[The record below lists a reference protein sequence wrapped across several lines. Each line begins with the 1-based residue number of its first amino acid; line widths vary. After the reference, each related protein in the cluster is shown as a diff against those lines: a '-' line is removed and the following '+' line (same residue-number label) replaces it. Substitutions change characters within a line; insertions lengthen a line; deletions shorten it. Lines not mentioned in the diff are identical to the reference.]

1 VRDETAMTSLKT
13 EGNMVALRAVT
24 RKSTETTTGFDAIII
39 GAGIGGLY
47 AIHRLRKLGLKV
59 RAFEAGGGV
68 GGTWYWNR
76 YPGCRCDVESMEYS
90 YSFSDELQ
98 QEWQWPERYGT
109 QPEILRYINY
119 VADRFDLRRDIE
131 FNTRVKEAA
140 FDSKTNTWTV
150 KTDKSSAATAR
161 FCIMATG
168 NLSTPRT
175 PSLPGLES
183 FKGKWYHTGLWPHEG
198 VDFTGLRVG
207 VIGTGSSGVQSIPI
221 IAKQAKHLY
230 VFQRTANFSLPAR
243 NAPMDPVK
251 ERSHK
256 AHYPERR
263 RAAFDTPFGIAGYPP
278 PVKSALDATEEERL
292 RAYEAKWAEGGS
304 ISYLY
309 SFTDLLVKK
318 ESNET
323 ASEFVRRKIRATVK
337 DPKTAEL
344 LCPNDHPIGTKRL
357 ILDTDY
363 YETYNRDNVTLV
375 DIRRKPIKE
384 FTPTGLRTGDGNYAF
399 DAIVFA
405 TGFDAMTGAMKEID
419 IHTDAGM
426 SVREKSED
434 GPRTYLGIMIAG
446 FPNLFMITGPQSP
459 GVKSQMILACEQHVD
474 WIADCVQYLRD
485 HGFSRIEAEQDAED
499 AWVRHSNEVADR
511 TLYPL
516 ANSWY
521 VGANIPGKPRV
532 FMPYVGGVSA
542 YKKKCDEIAAGGYEG
557 FRLAASVEE
566 QRFAAD

>member
-1 VRDETAMTSLKT
+1 
-13 EGNMVALRAVT
+13 
-24 RKSTETTTGFDAIII
+24 
-39 GAGIGGLY
+39 
-47 AIHRLRKLGLKV
+47 V
-59 RAFEAGGGV
+59 RAFEAGDGV

-98 QEWQWPERYGT
+98 QEWHWPERYGT
-109 QPEILRYINY
+109 QPEILRYINH

-131 FNTRVKEAA
+131 FNTRVKEAY
-140 FDSKTNTWTV
+140 FDSKTSTWTIT
-150 KTDKSSAATAR
+150 TDKGNTATAR

-175 PSLPGLES
+175 PDYPGLER

-230 VFQRTANFSLPAR
+230 VFQRTANFTLPAR
-243 NAPMDPVK
+243 NAPLDGAK
-251 ERSHK
+251 ERAHK
-256 AHYPERR
+256 AQYPERR

-278 PVKSALDATEEERL
+278 PVKSALEATEEERR

-304 ISYLY
+304 ISFLY
-309 SFTDLLVKK
+309 SYNDLLLHK

-323 ASEFVRRKIRATVK
+323 ASEFVRQKIRATVK
-337 DPKTAEL
+337 DPRTAAL

-357 ILDTDY
+357 ILDTEY

-375 DIRRKPIKE
+375 DIKNKPVTEI
-384 FTPTGLRTGDGNYAF
+384 TPSGLRTADAEYAL

-419 IHTDAGM
+419 IHTDAGL
-426 SVREKSED
+426 SIRAKWEH

-474 WIADCVQYLRD
+474 WIADCLQYLRD
-485 HGFSRIEAEQDAED
+485 RGFSCMAAQADAED
-499 AWVRHSNEVADR
+499 AWVQHNNEVADR

-521 VGANIPGKPRV
+521 IGANIPGKPRI

-542 YKKKCDEIAAGGYEG
+542 YKKKCDEVAARGYEG
-557 FRLAASVEE
+557 FRFDRRIDA
-566 QRFAAD
+566 QRFAAN

>member
-1 VRDETAMTSLKT
+1 MPASRYD
-13 EGNMVALRAVT
+13 AV
-24 RKSTETTTGFDAIII
+24 IV
-39 GAGIGGLY
+39 GAGVGGLY

-76 YPGCRCDVESMEYS
+76 YPGCRCDVESLEYS

-98 QEWQWPERYGT
+98 QEWHWPERYGT
-109 QPEILRYINY
+109 QPEILRYINH

-131 FNTRVKEAA
+131 FNTPVKEAV
-140 FDSKTNTWTV
+140 FDGSTNTWIV
-150 KTDKSSAATAR
+150 KTDKGDAVTAR
-161 FCIMATG
+161 YCIMATG
-168 NLSTPRT
+168 NLSTPRK
-175 PSLPGLES
+175 PNIPGLDS
-183 FKGKWYHTGLWPHEG
+183 FKGKWYHTGLWPHDG

-243 NAPMDPVK
+243 NIPMSHDK
-251 ERSHK
+251 ERAHK
-256 AHYPERR
+256 AEYPARR
-263 RAAFDTPFGIAGYPP
+263 RAAYDTPFGIAGHPP
-278 PVKSALDATEEERL
+278 PVKSALEASEEERV

-304 ISYLY
+304 ISFLY
-309 SFTDLLVKK
+309 SYTDLLLNKQ
-318 ESNET
+318 SNDT
-323 ASEFVRRKIRATVK
+323 ASEFVRDKIRVTVEH
-337 DPKTAEL
+337 PKTAEL
-344 LCPNDHPIGTKRL
+344 LCPKDHPIGTKRL
-357 ILDTDY
+357 PLDTDY

-375 DIRRKPIKE
+375 DIRSKPIRE
-384 FTPTGLRTGDGNYAF
+384 ITPTGLRTEDVDYAL

-419 IHTDAGM
+419 IRTDAGL
-426 SVREKSED
+426 SIQAKWED
-434 GPRTYLGIMIAG
+434 GPRTYLGIMMAG

-474 WIADCVQYLRD
+474 WIADCIGHLRD
-485 HGFSRIEAEQDAED
+485 RGLTRIEAEQDAED
-499 AWVRHSNEVADR
+499 AWVQHNNAVADR

-532 FMPYVGGVSA
+532 FMPYVGGVTA
-542 YKKKCDEIAAGGYEG
+542 YKKKCDEVVANGYEG
-557 FRLAASVEE
+557 FRLGDWTAA
-566 QRFAAD
+566 QRFAAK

>member
-1 VRDETAMTSLKT
+1 MSARTSEPAT
-13 EGNMVALRAVT
+13 
-24 RKSTETTTGFDAIII
+24 FDAIVV
-39 GAGIGGLY
+39 GAGVGGLY

-76 YPGCRCDVESMEYS
+76 YPGCRCDVESLEYS

-98 QEWQWPERYGT
+98 QEWHWPERYGT
-109 QPEILRYINY
+109 QPEILRYIDH

-131 FNTRVKEAA
+131 FNTRVKQAV
-140 FDSKTNTWTV
+140 FDSDTNTWTV
-150 KTDKSSAATAR
+150 TTDKGTAVTAR
-161 FCIMATG
+161 FCVMATG

-175 PSLPGLES
+175 PNYPGLQS

-243 NAPMDPVK
+243 NAPMNRDK
-251 ERSHK
+251 ESAHK

-263 RAAFDTPFGIAGYPP
+263 RAAFDTPFGIAGYPA

-292 RAYEAKWAEGGS
+292 CAYEAKWAEGGS
-304 ISYLY
+304 ISFLY
-309 SFTDLLVKK
+309 SYTDLLINK

-323 ASEFVRRKIRATVK
+323 ASEFVRRKIRATLK

-375 DIRRKPIKE
+375 DIRSRPIE
-384 FTPTGLRTGDGNYAF
+384 EITSTGLRTADTDYAL

-419 IHTDAGM
+419 IHTDAGV
-426 SVREKSED
+426 SIREKWEH

-474 WIADCVQYLRD
+474 WIADCIQYLRD
-485 HGFSRIEAEQDAED
+485 HGFSRIEAEEDAED
-499 AWVRHSNEVADR
+499 TWVRHNNEVADR

-532 FMPYVGGVSA
+532 FMPYVGGVAA
-542 YKKKCDEIAAGGYEG
+542 YKKKCDEIAASGYEG
-557 FRLAASVEE
+557 FRMGVSVQD
-566 QRFAAD
+566 QRVAAD

>member
-1 VRDETAMTSLKT
+1 MPPRTSEPVK
-13 EGNMVALRAVT
+13 
-24 RKSTETTTGFDAIII
+24 FDAIIV
-39 GAGIGGLY
+39 GAGVGGLY
-47 AIHRLRKLGLKV
+47 AIYRLRKLGLRV

-98 QEWQWPERYGT
+98 QEWHWPERYGT
-109 QPEILRYINY
+109 QPEILRYINH

-131 FNTRVKEAA
+131 FNTRVKEAF
-140 FDSKTNTWTV
+140 FDSRTSTWTV
-150 KTDKSSAATAR
+150 KTDNGNTAIAR

-168 NLSTPRT
+168 NLSTPRR
-175 PSLPGLES
+175 PNYPGLER
-183 FKGKWYHTGLWPHEG
+183 FNGKWYHTGLWPHEG

-243 NAPMDPVK
+243 NAPMDSAK
-251 ERSHK
+251 ERAHK
-256 AHYPERR
+256 AQYPERR

-278 PVKSALDATEEERL
+278 PVKSALEATEAERR

-304 ISYLY
+304 ISFLY
-309 SFTDLLVKK
+309 SFTDLLMNR

-323 ASEFVRRKIRATVK
+323 ASEFVRRQIRATVRN
-337 DPKTAEL
+337 PRTAEL
-344 LCPNDHPIGTKRL
+344 LCPDDHPIGTKRL

-375 DIRRKPIKE
+375 DIRSKPITE
-384 FTPTGLRTGDGNYAF
+384 ITSSGLFTADADYTL

-419 IHTDAGM
+419 IHTDAGI
-426 SVREKSED
+426 SIRQKWEH

-446 FPNLFMITGPQSP
+446 LPNLFMITGPQSP

-474 WIADCVQYLRD
+474 WIADCVQYLRNQ
-485 HGFSRIEAEQDAED
+485 GFSCIEAEEDAED
-499 AWVRHSNEVADR
+499 AWLRHNNEVADR

-521 VGANIPGKPRV
+521 VGANIPGKPRI

-542 YKKKCDEIAAGGYEG
+542 YKKKCDEVAANGYQG
-557 FRLAASVEE
+557 FRFDLRVDAR
-566 QRFAAD
+566 RFAAN

>member
-1 VRDETAMTSLKT
+1 MSASTSEPAK
-13 EGNMVALRAVT
+13 
-24 RKSTETTTGFDAIII
+24 FDAIVV
-39 GAGIGGLY
+39 GAGVGGLY
-47 AIHRLRKLGLKV
+47 AIYRLRKLGLAV

-109 QPEILRYINY
+109 QPEILRYINH

-131 FNTRVKEAA
+131 FNTRVKEAV

-150 KTDKSSAATAR
+150 TTDKGTAATAR

-175 PSLPGLES
+175 PNYLGLES

-243 NAPMDPVK
+243 NAPMDPDK
-251 ERSHK
+251 ESAHK
-256 AHYPERR
+256 AQYPQRR
-263 RAAFDTPFGIAGYPP
+263 RAAFDTPFGIAGYPA
-278 PVKSALDATEEERL
+278 PVKSALDATEEERT
-292 RAYEAKWAEGGS
+292 RAYDTKWAEGGS
-304 ISYLY
+304 ISFLY
-309 SFTDLLVKK
+309 SFTDLLVNKD
-318 ESNET
+318 SNET

-337 DPKTAEL
+337 DPRTAEL

-375 DIRRKPIKE
+375 DIRSKPIKE
-384 FTPTGLRTGDGNYAF
+384 ITPNGLRTASAGYAL

-426 SVREKSED
+426 SVREKWEG

-485 HGFSRIEAEQDAED
+485 HGFSRIEAGEDAED
-499 AWVRHSNEVADR
+499 AWVQHNNEVADR

-532 FMPYVGGVSA
+532 FMPYVGGVAA
-542 YKKKCDEIAAGGYEG
+542 YKKKCDEIAARGYEG
-557 FRLAASVEE
+557 FRLGAGIEE

>member
-1 VRDETAMTSLKT
+1 MPTYASEPKY
-13 EGNMVALRAVT
+13 
-24 RKSTETTTGFDAIII
+24 DAIIV
-39 GAGIGGLY
+39 GAGVGGLY
-47 AIHRLRKLGLKV
+47 AIYRLRKLDLSV
-59 RAFEAGGGV
+59 RAFEAGSDV

-76 YPGCRCDVESMEYS
+76 YPGCRCDVESLEYS

-98 QEWQWPERYGT
+98 QDWRWPERYGT
-109 QPEILRYINY
+109 QPEILRYINH
-119 VADRFDLRRDIE
+119 VADHFDLRREIE
-131 FNTRVKEAA
+131 FNTRVRQAV
-140 FDSKTNTWTV
+140 FDNKTDTWTIR
-150 KTDKSSAATAR
+150 TDKGHVATAR

-175 PSLPGLES
+175 PDYPGLGS
-183 FKGKWYHTGLWPHEG
+183 FKGQWYHTGLWPHEG
-198 VDFTGLRVG
+198 VDFTGRRVG

-221 IAKQAKHLY
+221 IAEQAKHLY
-230 VFQRTANFSLPAR
+230 VFQRTANFTLPAR
-243 NAPMDPVK
+243 NVPMDPARERTHK
-251 ERSHK
+251 EN
-256 AHYPERR
+256 YPERR

-278 PVKSALDATEEERL
+278 PVKSALAATDEERRRL
-292 RAYEAKWAEGGS
+292 YEAKWVEGGS
-304 ISYLY
+304 ISFLY
-309 SFTDLLVKK
+309 SFIDLLVNKD
-318 ESNET
+318 SNET
-323 ASEFVRRKIRATVK
+323 AAEFVRQKIRATVK

-375 DIRRKPIKE
+375 DIRSKPIKE
-384 FTPTGLRTGDGNYAF
+384 ITATGLRTEGAAYAL

-419 IHTDAGM
+419 IRTDAGL
-426 SVREKSED
+426 SIDQKWQD
-434 GPRTYLGIMIAG
+434 GPRTYLGIMMAG

-474 WIADCVQYLRD
+474 WIADCLQYLREREC
-485 HGFSRIEAEQDAED
+485 SRIEAEQEAES
-499 AWVRHSNEVADR
+499 AWVRHNNEIADR

-532 FMPYVGGVSA
+532 FMPYVGGVAA
-542 YKKKCDEIAAGGYEG
+542 YKMKCDEVAARGYEG
-557 FRLAASVEE
+557 FRLGRGAEGR
-566 QRFAAD
+566 RFAAE